1 MKIYSAA
8 RLKNSSNREKT
19 HAKLHKEG
27 NILFCDAVCSPKD
40 SLLDAP
46 PVITVYATHSKSIL
60 SRHFL
65 PARLSDSCR
74 NNRFMSTHVSVFSH
88 TI

>member
-1 MKIYSAA
+1 MKIYNVP
-8 RLKNSSNREKT
+8 RLKHSSNREKA

-27 NILFCDAVCSPKD
+27 NILFGDVVYSPKD
-40 SLLDAP
+40 SLLGAP